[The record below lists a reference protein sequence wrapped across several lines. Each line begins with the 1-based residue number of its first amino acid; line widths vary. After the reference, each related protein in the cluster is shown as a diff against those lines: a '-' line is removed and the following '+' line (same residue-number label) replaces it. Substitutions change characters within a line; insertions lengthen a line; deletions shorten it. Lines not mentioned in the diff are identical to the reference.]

1 MGAAIPKAPSVPQ
14 AARLYLHPVGI
25 GPHPKGEGAHL
36 PLAGGPLCFQSLQ
49 AVIAVKYKRIY
60 QGTFPVSALGKFR
73 ETLPGALLERFDA
86 LLGRLTTP
94 RPPVCGIKAL
104 SFAKPRLMGILNVT
118 PDSFSDGGD
127 FLAGA
132 EAVKHARV
140 MAAEGADIIDIGAE
154 STRPGAKEVP
164 LEEELRRLEPLL
176 EAIPEIK
183 APVSV
188 DTRKAQVM
196 TRAIAAGASLVNDVS
211 ALRHDAESLDAAANS
226 DAGVV
231 LMHARGD
238 PATMQKNPT
247 YKDVL
252 LEVFDFLEERIA
264 ACEEAGIGRERIIA
278 DPGFGFGKTREH
290 NLALLRNL
298 GFFHGLGVPVMVGL
312 SRKRFIGEL
321 GGEKEPKRRGPGS
334 IAAGVLALMQGAQIL
349 RCHDVRETRQALL
362 LTGFYQYC

>member
-1 MGAAIPKAPSVPQ
+1 MPP
-14 AARLYLHPVGI
+14 AARLYLHPIGI

-49 AVIAVKYKRIY
+49 AIIAVRHKRLYEGI
-60 QGTFPVSALGKFR
+60 FPVSALGKFR
-73 ETLPGALLERFDA
+73 ETLPKTLVKRFEI

-94 RPPVCGIKAL
+94 RPPVCGIKKL
-104 SFAKPRLMGILNVT
+104 SFAKPRLMGVLNVT

-127 FLAGA
+127 FLEGS
-132 EAVKHARV
+132 EAVKQARV

-164 LEEELRRLEPLL
+164 LEEELTRLGPLL
-176 EAIPEIK
+176 KAIPEIK

-196 TRAIAAGASLVNDVS
+196 KRAIGAGAALINDVS
-211 ALRHDAESLDAAANS
+211 ALTHDAGSLDVVKRS
-226 DAGVV
+226 RAGVV

-247 YKDVL
+247 YQDVL
-252 LEVFDFLEERIA
+252 LEVFDFLEQRIA
-264 ACEEAGIGRERIIA
+264 ACEKAGIGRERLIA
-278 DPGFGFGKTREH
+278 DPGFGFGKTRKH
-290 NLALLRNL
+290 NLTLLRNL
-298 GFFHGLGVPVMVGL
+298 GFFHGLGVPLLAGL

-334 IAAGVLALMQGAQIL
+334 IAGGVLALMQGAQIL
-349 RCHDVRETRQALL
+349 RCHDVRETRQALS

>member
-1 MGAAIPKAPSVPQ
+1 MPEAPSVPRE
-14 AARLYLHPVGI
+14 ARLYLHPVGI
-25 GPHPKGEGAHL
+25 GPQPTGEGAHL
-36 PLAGGPLCFQSLQ
+36 PLAGGPLCFHSLQ
-49 AVIAVKYKRIY
+49 AIFAVKAKRIY
-60 QGTFPVSALGKFR
+60 EGIFPVSALGKFR
-73 ETLPGALLERFDA
+73 DTLPKTLTERFDA
-86 LLGRLTTP
+86 LLARLTTP

-127 FLAGA
+127 FLDGAG
-132 EAVKHARV
+132 AVKHARV

-154 STRPGAKEVP
+154 STRPGAKEVS
-164 LEEELRRLEPLL
+164 LEEELTRLTPLL

-183 APVSV
+183 IPVSV
-188 DTRKAQVM
+188 DTRKAKVM
-196 TRAIAAGASLVNDVS
+196 ARAIRAGATLINDVS
-211 ALRHDAESLDAAANS
+211 ALRHDKGSLAAVRKS
-226 DAGVV
+226 RAGIV

-238 PATMQKNPT
+238 PATMQKNPV

-252 LEVFDFLEERIA
+252 LEVFDFLEERIG
-264 ACEEAGIGRERIIA
+264 ACGTAGIGHERLVA

-290 NLALLRNL
+290 NLLLLRNL
-298 GFFHGLGVPVMVGL
+298 SFFHGLGVPLLVGL

-334 IAAGVLALMQGAQIL
+334 IAGGVLALMQGAQIL
-349 RCHDVRETRQALL
+349 RCHDVRETRQALQ